1 MANPDRISILTVDDD
16 EEYRGILT
24 RRFVRRGH
32 DVEQTGSPLEALRLA
47 EQKHFDVVVVDLAMP
62 EMDGVQLLVR
72 LRQIDPETEV
82 ILLTGQAT
90 IETAIRAMKLGAYD
104 FLIKPCSL
112 AELEMQTER
121 ACEKTRLAREN
132 QALRTMLR
140 RTEPSGEI
148 VGASPALLEVL
159 RMIQRVA
166 PTESPV
172 LIQGESGTGK
182 ELVARALHQGSSRV
196 VKPMVVINCAALQES
211 LLESEL
217 FGHEKGAFT
226 SAVATKPGLFELAHG
241 GTLFI
246 DEIGEMTP
254 AIQAKLLRAAE
265 GGQIRRVGSTRE
277 IKTDVRI
284 IAATNKD
291 LVKEVAAQRFRADL
305 FYRLNVI
312 TITSPPLRERAGDIP
327 LLVRHFLR
335 RGTVGPREIDPDAL
349 DLLERYKWP
358 GNIREL
364 ANVIERAKILADGQT
379 IKALDLPAGIQQ
391 PRTPDPPPP
400 EHPPATPSTDLDSL
414 ERIHIRRVLEAEGGN
429 KARTARALQISRR
442 KLYRLLE
449 KHVIDNQRPA
459 SRADGRRDPSL

>member
-246 DEIGEMTP
+246 DS
-254 AIQAKLLRAAE
+254 RA
-265 GGQIRRVGSTRE
+265 R
-277 IKTDVRI
+277 
-284 IAATNKD
+284 
-291 LVKEVAAQRFRADL
+291 
-305 FYRLNVI
+305 
-312 TITSPPLRERAGDIP
+312 SP
-327 LLVRHFLR
+327 
-335 RGTVGPREIDPDAL
+335 
-349 DLLERYKWP
+349 
-358 GNIREL
+358 
-364 ANVIERAKILADGQT
+364 
-379 IKALDLPAGIQQ
+379 
-391 PRTPDPPPP
+391 
-400 EHPPATPSTDLDSL
+400 
-414 ERIHIRRVLEAEGGN
+414 
-429 KARTARALQISRR
+429 SRR
-442 KLYRLLE
+442 
-449 KHVIDNQRPA
+449 P
-459 SRADGRRDPSL
+459 P

>member
-1 MANPDRISILTVDDD
+1 MANPVRISILTVDDD

-32 DVEQTGSPLEALRLA
+32 DVDQTGSPLEALRLA
-47 EQKHFDVVVVDLAMP
+47 GQKHFDVVVLDIAMP
-62 EMDGVQLLVR
+62 EMDGVQLLER
-72 LRQIDPETEV
+72 LRQIDPETQV
-82 ILLTGQAT
+82 ILLTGEAT

-104 FLIKPCSL
+104 FLTKPCSL
-112 AELEMQTER
+112 AALEIQTER

-148 VGASPALLEVL
+148 VGASPALRDVV

-166 PTESPV
+166 PTDSPV

-182 ELVARALHQGSSRV
+182 ELVARALHQGSRRAD
-196 VKPMVVINCAALQES
+196 KPMVVINCAALQES

-277 IKTDVRI
+277 VKTDARI

-291 LVKEVAAQRFRADL
+291 LASEVAAHRFRTDL

-312 TITSPPLRERAGDIP
+312 TITNPPLRERVGDIP

-335 RGTVGPREIDPDAL
+335 RGTVGPREIDPDTL

-364 ANVIERAKILADGQT
+364 ANVIERAKILADGQS
-379 IKALDLPAGIQQ
+379 IRVLDLPAEIRQ
-391 PRTPDPPPP
+391 PRTLEPTQT
-400 EHPPATPSTDLDSL
+400 ERHPSVPATDLDSL
-414 ERIHIRRVLEAEGGN
+414 ERMHIRRVLEAEGGN

-449 KHVIDNQRPA
+449 KHVIGNLGA
-459 SRADGRRDPSL
+459 SPNSDGRRDPL